1 VFVKKHALWLW
12 LGGVDVDS
20 NDNDAVGF
28 SLQYLHAGLAG
39 RYVKLLGGSGL
50 LQGLS
55 CTHDRSLG
63 NVIPKNAFAAEI
75 WLCDSTLSVPLLV
88 PSRSSSCTS
97 LSLSARVS
105 RFFAHA
111 YS

>member
-1 VFVKKHALWLW
+1 VFVEKQHALWLW

-75 WLCDSTLSVPLLV
+75 WLCDSTLSVPLLCRPRLLAPLSPLV
-88 PSRSSSCTS
+88 S
-97 LSLSARVS
+97 LVSLPTPTAN
-105 RFFAHA
+105 
-111 YS
+111 

>member
-1 VFVKKHALWLW
+1 VFVEKQHALWLW

-75 WLCDSTLSVPLLV
+75 WLCDSTLSVHLLCR
-88 PSRSSSCTS
+88 PIRLLAP
-97 LSLSARVS
+97 LSLSARVFWFS
-105 RFFAHA
+105 AHA